1 TARELAAPFGGVVHR
16 QDLRAVGIARDEVR
30 SENRGGRCRQLRRH
44 TICIDAPLQPE
55 EPSRTGGSD
64 PSPARWQEGEP
75 GSSSL
80 ALRPGGWP
88 AAAAAAWAVWESG
101 SGAVLDGI
109 SALLLDGLV
118 NYAEERI
125 FVTVPRGR
133 CPVRLPGVV
142 LHTRRTVAAAPGTG
156 LPRVRTETAVVNA
169 AGWASSR
176 RQAALI
182 VVLAVQQGMT
192 TANRLMAEVARR
204 GRVRRRG
211 VLYRLLRE
219 VQGGARAL
227 GELDFA
233 GLCRAHGIPPPSRQR
248 VRSGPRGR
256 IYLDAWWDEYQVGV
270 EIDGVQHLQGLHPV
284 ADALRDNEVLLSGGP
299 TLRIPSL
306 GLITEPAAFMAQA
319 EKLLARHGR

>member
-1 TARELAAPFGGVVHR
+1 
-16 QDLRAVGIARDEVR
+16 
-30 SENRGGRCRQLRRH
+30 
-44 TICIDAPLQPE
+44 
-55 EPSRTGGSD
+55 
-64 PSPARWQEGEP
+64 
-75 GSSSL
+75 
-80 ALRPGGWP
+80 
-88 AAAAAAWAVWESG
+88 
-101 SGAVLDGI
+101 
-109 SALLLDGLV
+109 
-118 NYAEERI
+118 
-125 FVTVPRGR
+125 VTVPRGR
-133 CPVRLPGVV
+133 RPVRLPGVV

-169 AGWASSR
+169 AGWASSK

-182 VVLAVQQGMT
+182 VVLVVQQGMT

-204 GRVRRRG
+204 GRVRRPG
-211 VLYRLLRE
+211 FLYRLLRE

-233 GLCRAHGIPPPSRQR
+233 RLCREHGIPPPSRQR

-306 GLITEPAAFMAQA
+306 GLITEPAAFMAQV
-319 EKLLARHGR
+319 ERLLARHGR